1 MTAPT
6 DGSLDYLA
14 QFEAH
19 RITQADEFPFH
30 DFEHIKWAWLAELA
44 VIQLKKQNA
53 DLREQ
58 VKRLEKFIL
67 RDGVP
72 CADLAARHKQE
83 HDGTP

>member
-6 DGSLDYLA
+6 NGPLDYLA

-30 DFEHIKWAWLAELA
+30 DFEHIKWAWLAE
-44 VIQLKKQNA
+44 
-53 DLREQ
+53 
-58 VKRLEKFIL
+58 RLEKFIL